1 MSLFCVHFAGV
12 FLLIL
17 DLCQAAFRNNKDA
30 DTVGFSNQR
39 WESQTKIKNDTFFFV
54 LFFLSR
60 RRWKHS
66 LWEPS
71 AMMRNT
77 AITLPWERWNLIRS
91 ERLQKRYFYPHQSC
105 EGSTRL
111 VSRQALVESSVS
123 GLSAVLGLSWV
134 PPAWREG
141 MRSPQPWGV
150 CSSYEVGSGG
160 PKLLGGG
167 AALTLWGLY
176 VTLKIYGSPTAVKTS
191 VLSNK
196 ERKRKNSR
204 EISDLDL
211 LHVQYVYILLDLSEE
226 KQTHSRWSETEFQH
240 IFLDPLNV
248 AVGYEKLY

>member
-1 MSLFCVHFAGV
+1 MRKP
-12 FLLIL
+12 
-17 DLCQAAFRNNKDA
+17 DK
-30 DTVGFSNQR
+30 NQK
-39 WESQTKIKNDTFFFV
+39 WHHV
-54 LFFLSR
+54 LFFFISR
-60 RRWKHS
+60 QRWKHS
-66 LWEPS
+66 LWEPA

-77 AITLPWERWNLIRS
+77 AITPPWERWNLIRS

-134 PPAWREG
+134 PPARREG
-141 MRSPQPWGV
+141 MRSPQPRGV

-160 PKLLGGG
+160 PKLLVGGVG

-204 EISDLDL
+204 EVSDLDL
-211 LHVQYVYILLDLSEE
+211 LRVQYVYILLDLSEE
-226 KQTHSRWSETEFQH
+226 KQTHSRWSETEFQD
-240 IFLDPLNV
+240 IFWTPWMSL
-248 AVGYEKLY
+248 